1 MFESQQNAHSYPT
14 IILNA
19 AKIVFPAIFCD
30 LDFDMRLWFATP
42 IAVERAIGLDFKN
55 SKNVG
60 DLRLNCPHL

>member
-19 AKIVFPAIFCD
+19 AKIVFWAIFCD
-30 LDFDMRLWFATP
+30 LGFDMRLCFATP
-42 IAVERAIGLDFKN
+42 IVAELAIGLSFKN

-60 DLRLNCPHL
+60 DLRLE